1 MISVITT
8 TYNRCELLKLALDSV
23 LTQTFRDFEY
33 IIIDDGSNDNTRN
46 EISGYADK
54 RVRYFYMNNTGY
66 LSKARNRG
74 LEEAKGNIVA
84 FLDSDDYWH
93 KNYLMEL
100 NTIYQNPEIVSVISN
115 AQVFNEQVRYRLL
128 DPGKLNALS
137 GRLLQEHL
145 LNDNLVIYPSCF
157 SFRFNGRQRLNAQL
171 KHGENDLILKTLAV
185 GNSLISIKE
194 LVYIRK
200 HDSNISAPKTYDSL
214 FIQGYFEE
222 YISLDFLRQNQLI
235 SISLYRKAYSR
246 YLFKQAEKMYSIGSK
261 GKAWTTYLRSF
272 FKYPLRIKALARAL
286 RIDRFFN

>member
-23 LTQTFRDFEY
+23 LTQTFHDFEY

-46 EISGYADK
+46 EISGCNDK

-93 KNYLMEL
+93 QDYLMEL
-100 NTIYQNPEIVSVISN
+100 NTIYQNPEIVSVICN
-115 AQVFNEQVRYRLL
+115 AQVFNEQKTYRLL
-128 DPGKLNALS
+128 EAGKLNALS

-157 SFRFNGRQRLNAQL
+157 SFRFNGTQRLNTNLNMARTISFL
-171 KHGENDLILKTLAV
+171 KHLLLAIH
-185 GNSLISIKE
+185 SL
-194 LVYIRK
+194 
-200 HDSNISAPKTYDSL
+200 A
-214 FIQGYFEE
+214 
-222 YISLDFLRQNQLI
+222 
-235 SISLYRKAYSR
+235 
-246 YLFKQAEKMYSIGSK
+246 
-261 GKAWTTYLRSF
+261 
-272 FKYPLRIKALARAL
+272 
-286 RIDRFFN
+286 